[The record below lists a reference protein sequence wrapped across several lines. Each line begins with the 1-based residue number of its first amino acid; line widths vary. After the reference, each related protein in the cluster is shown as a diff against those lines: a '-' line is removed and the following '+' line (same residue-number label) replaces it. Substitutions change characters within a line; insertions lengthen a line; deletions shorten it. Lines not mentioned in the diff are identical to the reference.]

1 MNQIPQAL
9 DIEAGVLG
17 AILLEREAMEQVV
30 DIIDESCFYQDSH
43 NIVFRCCKYL
53 YSQNM
58 PIDILTVTQQIKK
71 NGYTERVGGAY
82 FISSLTSGVAS
93 SANIVSHAYILKQN
107 AVSRKLIQ
115 VCTTTLNEAYNP
127 SLDVFDVIDKYE
139 KELTGITSGIVGDVI
154 NSAAILH
161 DELLKRN
168 QSLLE
173 NKGTVGVQSGFQ
185 EIDKVTGGWR
195 NQTLIILAARPSMGK
210 SSLAK
215 QLAANPAINQGDP
228 IAVFSLEE
236 SKELM
241 YACMVGQQSGIDID
255 RITRYGLTGHEISQ
269 LNPKLV
275 MAPIY
280 IDDTPSISVFAL
292 RNKARK
298 LKREKK
304 IKMIIIDYLQ
314 LMTAGIDFK
323 GNREQE
329 ISYIS
334 RSLKALSKELDVP
347 IIALSQLSRGLE
359 GRASKRPML
368 SDLRESGAIEQDAD
382 IVIFIHR
389 PEYFGIKEDSIGGS
403 TAGKAEVY
411 IAKHRSGSLA
421 DIPLNFE
428 HGKTLFSDYQS
439 TRIYSGN
446 KNAF

>member
-9 DIEAGVLG
+9 DIEAAVLG
-17 AILLEREAMEQVV
+17 AILLEEESVERV
-30 DIIDESCFYQDSH
+30 IDLLDDSCFYQDSH
-43 NIVFRCCKYL
+43 NIVFRCIKYL
-53 YSQNM
+53 YANNM
-58 PIDILTVTQQIKK
+58 TIDLLTVSQQIKK
-71 NGYTERVGGAY
+71 NGYLERVGGAY
-82 FISSLTSGVAS
+82 FISSLTTNMGS
-93 SANIVSHAYILKQN
+93 SANIVAHAYILKQH
-107 AVSRKLIQ
+107 SIQRKLINI
-115 VCTTTLNEAYNP
+115 CNTTLNEAYNP
-127 SLDVFDVIDKYE
+127 QADVFDMIDKYE
-139 KELTGITSGIVGDVI
+139 KQLTEITSGVVGDVI
-154 NSAAILH
+154 NSAATLH

-168 QSLLE
+168 KSLLE
-173 NKGTVGVQSGFQ
+173 NKGAVGVQSGFK

-195 NQTLIILAARPSMGK
+195 PQTLIILAARPSMGK

-228 IAVFSLEE
+228 IALFSLEE

-255 RITRYGLTGHEISQ
+255 RITRYGLTNHEISQ
-269 LNPKLV
+269 LNPRLV
-275 MAPIY
+275 AAPIY

-334 RSLKALSKELDVP
+334 RSLKSLSKELDVP

-389 PEYFGIKEDSIGGS
+389 PEYFGIREDSVGSS
-403 TAGKAEVY
+403 TAGKAEIY

-439 TRIYSGN
+439 TSLYSGN
-446 KNAF
+446 KIKF